1 MTAVRARDAGI
12 TMEPTAEEMG
22 AYLAELS
29 DEERG
34 QLKSSTP
41 NSHFEDILRLLDRLE
56 TEQMAMYTIVG
67 EGSD

>member
-1 MTAVRARDAGI
+1 MIAARKSDAEI

-34 QLKSSTP
+34 HLKTSTP
-41 NSHFEDILRLLDRLE
+41 NSHFEDILRLMDRLE